1 MTPFLKRLKSDAAFR
16 KAAADTEFSPEDPDD
31 FETWVDCEKDIH
43 REKALR
49 LGDEWSPWKHSLDL
63 LSYFPSLVFLELAI
77 TPKTDL
83 KPLRSLKN
91 LKELNLRGKSKG
103 ALDLS
108 FVSELKKLEKLD
120 VRGPFVESLDALA
133 SIPSLT
139 KIGVTEGK
147 ISSIASLAK
156 MKKLEQVFLPNQKLT
171 SIDALTGKTGLRY
184 VQLPGNQVSDVTPL
198 AGAKVLRFLGLKDNA
213 VRDVSALAG
222 LESVETLYLEGN
234 PIADFTPLRALK
246 KVTTKDFKITAPKAG
261 SGAAAGVTLKSEL
274 RARLDALAETDAC
287 RTLLAKLLTRVNDVS
302 EKKGVT
308 TLRFDADDHS
318 VIPFVLEAPFA
329 GDAPDELPPSVVT
342 LIKQVGKSVHVDA
355 SRPGV
360 DGPKVGVGKS
370 GALLCDLEWDGVE
383 DRERFQEFCNAGQ
396 NWFVL
401 DTKKPNK
408 RGEPAIVFFSH
419 EGALD
424 PKRRFPMQDQLS
436 FGAGGFVLRA
446 LAFRVFG
453 NDKKFSGCGWG

>member
-1 MTPFLKRLKSDAAFR
+1 MTPFLERLKTDAAFR
-16 KAAADTEFSPEDPDD
+16 KAAADTEFAPEDPDD
-31 FETWVDCEKDIH
+31 FETWVDCEKDIL

-49 LGDEWSPWKHSLDL
+49 LGDEWSPWKHSLEVV
-63 LSYFPSLVFLELAI
+63 SYFPSLVFLELAI

-83 KPLRSLKN
+83 KPLRSLVN

-108 FVSELKKLEKLD
+108 FVSAMKKLEKLD
-120 VRGPFVESLDALA
+120 IRGPFVESLDALA
-133 SIPSLT
+133 ASSQLT
-139 KIGVTEGK
+139 KIGVTEGA
-147 ISSIASLAK
+147 IDSLAPLAK
-156 MKKLEQVFLPNQKLT
+156 MKKLEQVFLPKQKLT

-198 AGAKVLRFLGLKDNA
+198 SGAKVLRFLGLKDNA

-246 KVTTKDFKITAPKAG
+246 KVTTKDFKITAAK
-261 SGAAAGVTLKSEL
+261 AAAGVSIKSEL
-274 RARLDALAETDAC
+274 RARLEALAETDAC
-287 RTLLAKLLTRVNDVS
+287 RTLLAKLLTRVSDVG

-308 TLRFDADDHS
+308 TLRFDADDNS
-318 VIPFVLEAPFA
+318 VISLVLEAPFE
-329 GDAPDELPPSVVT
+329 GEVPDELPPSLVT
-342 LIKQVGKSVHVDA
+342 LIKQVGKTVHVDA

-360 DGPKVGVGKS
+360 DGPKLGLGKR
-370 GALLCDLEWDGVE
+370 GTLLCDLEWDGE
-383 DRERFQEFCNAGQ
+383 DRERFSEFCNAGQ

-401 DTKKPNK
+401 DTQKPNK
-408 RGEPAIVFFSH
+408 RKEPGIVFFSH
-419 EGALD
+419 EGALN
-424 PKRRFPMQDQLS
+424 PKNRFPMQDQLS

-446 LAFRVFG
+446 LAFRVFQK
-453 NDKKFSGCGWG
+453 DAKYRGCGWG